1 MQEVTV
7 KAIESIDQ
15 KEALRYLGYVG
26 GVPDD
31 NTQQLL
37 NSCEEQVLSVLE
49 PRYLYQIFDTNF
61 TPKTISLNGCTL
73 ELAGYDIC
81 NFLTGCEKVVVLC
94 ATLSIN
100 VDRYIKLTQYTDMAK
115 AVIADSIASVAI
127 EILCDNIAE
136 EIKEKFP
143 EYHQTTRFS
152 PGYGDFPI
160 EMQKE
165 LLTVLDAQKKIG
177 ITATDDCMLTPKK
190 SVTAV
195 IGLSTNEI
203 TENRHGCETCN
214 LRDTCLYREKGETCN
229 EQISTPTTE

>member
-1 MQEVTV
+1 M

-26 GVPDD
+26 GTPDD

-37 NSCEEQVLSVLE
+37 NSCEEQVLSVIE
-49 PRYLYQIFDTNF
+49 PRFLYQIFDPQF
-61 TPKTISLNGCTL
+61 TPKAILLSGCTL

-81 NFLTGCEKVVVLC
+81 NFLSGCEKVVVLC
-94 ATLSIN
+94 ATLSVN
-100 VDRYIKLTQYTDMAK
+100 VDRYIKLTQYSDMTK
-115 AVIADSIASVAI
+115 AIIADSVASVAI

-143 EYHQTTRFS
+143 EYNQTTRFS

-177 ITATDDCMLTPKK
+177 LTATDDCMLTPKK

-203 TENRHGCETCN
+203 SKNRHGCETCN

-229 EQISTPTTE
+229 ERPKEFITE